1 MVMKLPS
8 SHRLREADC
17 NQMDMTD
24 THINKDMHHSN
35 QTYIFVSAEDFSVD
49 LEYQALTEH
58 NSEDGAAVMFVGRVR
73 DFNQN
78 QAVSNLTL
86 EHYPAMTSKVL
97 ADISQQARQDWDI
110 NRIRIIHR
118 IGKLELSDQIVFVGV
133 TSPHRQD
140 AFQAA
145 QFLMDHLKTKAPFW
159 KKETTAL
166 GKKKWLDANDKDT
179 LAANKW
185 SSKTD

>member
-1 MVMKLPS
+1 
-8 SHRLREADC
+8 
-17 NQMDMTD
+17 MTD
-24 THINKDMHHSN
+24 ADTNKDTQDSN
-35 QTYIFVSAEDFSVD
+35 LTYINVSCTDFSVD
-49 LEYQALTEH
+49 TEYKALTEH
-58 NSEDGAAVMFVGRVR
+58 NSEDGAVVMFVGRVR

-78 QAVSNLTL
+78 QTVSHLTL

-97 ADISQQARQDWDI
+97 AEISQQARQDWDI

-133 TSPHRQD
+133 TSSHRED

-159 KKETTAL
+159 KKETTGSGEKNWL
-166 GKKKWLDANDKDT
+166 GANDKDT
-179 LAANKW
+179 MAANKW
-185 SSKTD
+185 PSKSN